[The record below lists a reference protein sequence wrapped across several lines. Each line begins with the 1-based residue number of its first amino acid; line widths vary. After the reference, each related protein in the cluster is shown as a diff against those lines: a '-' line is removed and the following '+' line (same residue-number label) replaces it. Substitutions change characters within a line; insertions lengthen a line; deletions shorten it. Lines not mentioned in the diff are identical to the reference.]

1 MHLSFLP
8 QLRLPGS
15 FLLQPEQIL
24 GLVSLGSLCKESDS
38 TSKASARKNRNDVD
52 PA

>member
-1 MHLSFLP
+1 MHPHDALADPLP
-8 QLRLPGS
+8 
-15 FLLQPEQIL
+15 FVIL
-24 GLVSLGSLCKESDS
+24 GLVSLGSLYKESDS